1 MPSLHSHGQN
11 AVTGTPSESVQRR
24 FESTGTPVAVVAEIV
39 ASKSQIAVPMQYRL
53 AIETPAGAK
62 VNLPPIGGVAV
73 NETKTLAVVDQ
84 PFGDFLLTGIQMQAD
99 LPLDGRSGKRL
110 TQMVLEMETLKS
122 GIRQTPPLEIV
133 YRLAADDASV
143 LDGDREG
150 TISIPSLGI
159 EIGSVLKTE
168 DTPDDFRD
176 LKGVIA
182 TSADPA
188 QKTGSVFVFVFLL
201 VGGAVVVLAVFWW
214 FRRNRVARPDE
225 WASQRIAEVQQA
237 YQGSQLNAVEVYDE
251 LSLVLRNYVEL
262 ACQTPANA
270 MCTAEFL
277 EDLKRNGF
285 DPEVIAD
292 ANSILSQAD
301 LNKFSHG
308 SGMLPGNAGAVFD
321 QARTVVHEGWRL
333 NQPSMAG
340 GQGKDIDRVQR
351 EFAVGT
357 RKEA

>member
-1 MPSLHSHGQN
+1 MVKMLSRERFRIC
-11 AVTGTPSESVQRR
+11 AAT

-53 AIETPAGAK
+53 VIETPAGAK

-150 TISIPSLGI
+150 TLSIPSLSI

-188 QKTGSVFVFVFLL
+188 Q
-201 VGGAVVVLAVFWW
+201 
-214 FRRNRVARPDE
+214 
-225 WASQRIAEVQQA
+225 
-237 YQGSQLNAVEVYDE
+237 
-251 LSLVLRNYVEL
+251 
-262 ACQTPANA
+262 
-270 MCTAEFL
+270 
-277 EDLKRNGF
+277 
-285 DPEVIAD
+285 
-292 ANSILSQAD
+292 
-301 LNKFSHG
+301 
-308 SGMLPGNAGAVFD
+308 
-321 QARTVVHEGWRL
+321 
-333 NQPSMAG
+333 
-340 GQGKDIDRVQR
+340 
-351 EFAVGT
+351 
-357 RKEA
+357 